1 MVSNES
7 WVYSGHILS
16 NKNVAKHLSSKG
28 DIIQEIGGVQY
39 FSFCLR
45 MVININEKNSPHDVY
60 FVVFV
65 IYLECYFIF
74 FLIKNWPIS
83 FAKG

>member
-1 MVSNES
+1 MRVS
-7 WVYSGHILS
+7 VFSGHTLS

-45 MVININEKNSPHDVY
+45 MVININEKNSLHDVY

-65 IYLECYFIF
+65 IYLECYFSF
-74 FLIKNWPIS
+74 FLIKKWPIS